1 MTIFSRGVAKTIAIA
16 PELVA
21 YGTAGAGPG
30 QYLRRVSSDLN
41 LSVQQLDSQEILPSQ
56 QMRDSRQGPRQV
68 QGSLSGQLSP
78 GSYSSLFQGLLR
90 GTFSAAAVSAVV
102 SDCNGVLD
110 ALGNLVL
117 SSGSAG
123 WATSGIKMGDMVRI
137 ASGINAGINFRVIAY
152 PSASQISLLPI
163 GGTAQAFGT
172 APTLQLVGQGKKLI
186 IPQGPAQIDRSF
198 SLEHW
203 YSDVG
208 QSELFT
214 GMKPSQVALNIPASG
229 FVTSQFSFTGQN
241 SVATTAQVYPGA
253 GAVST
258 GTSLTATSGRVIY
271 QGVTLAY
278 LTGANLQLMT
288 QAQAPNTVGSN
299 IAPFLFVSELM
310 VRGSFTSLFTGDT
323 LTNDF
328 LNEAEVSLSFT
339 MTSSPSGTADFVSIF
354 LPRVKLTSSTKTDSQ
369 SAITRSYNFV
379 ALEYIGGS
387 TAIDATT
394 VVVQDSLA

>member
-1 MTIFSRGVAKTIAIA
+1 MPIFSRGVAKTIAIA

-30 QYLRRVSSDLN
+30 QYLRRISSDLN

-78 GSYSSLFQGLLR
+78 GSYAALFQGLLR
-90 GTFSAAAVSAVV
+90 GTFTAAGASGVV
-102 SDCNGVLD
+102 SDCSGTLD
-110 ALGNLVL
+110 GNGNLVL
-117 SSGSAG
+117 SSGTAG
-123 WATSGIKMGDMVRI
+123 WQTSGIKFGDIVRV
-137 ASGINAGINFRVIAY
+137 AAGTNAGINFRVVNF
-152 PSASQISLLPI
+152 PSASQISLLAI
-163 GGTAQAFGT
+163 GGVPQAFGV
-172 APTLQLVGQGKKLI
+172 AASFQLVGVGKKLI
-186 IPQGPAQIDRSF
+186 IPQGPLQVDRSF

-208 QSELFT
+208 QSELYT
-214 GMKPSQVALNIPASG
+214 GIKPSQIALNIPASG
-229 FVTSQFSFTGQN
+229 FVTAQFSFTGQN
-241 SVATTAQVYPGA
+241 AVTGNTQTYPGA
-253 GAVST
+253 TGVST

-271 QGVTLAY
+271 QGTTLAY

-299 IAPFLFVSELM
+299 VAPFLFVSELM
-310 VRGSFTSLFTGDT
+310 ARGSFTSLYTADT

-328 LNEAEVSLSFT
+328 LNENEVSLSFT

-379 ALEYIGGS
+379 GLEYLGGLS
-387 TAIDATT
+387 SVDYTT